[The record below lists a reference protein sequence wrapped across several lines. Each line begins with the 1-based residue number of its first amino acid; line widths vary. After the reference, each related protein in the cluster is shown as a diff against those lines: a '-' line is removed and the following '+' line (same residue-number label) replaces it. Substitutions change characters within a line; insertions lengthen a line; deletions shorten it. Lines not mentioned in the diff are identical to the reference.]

1 MFGWKE
7 WDKNLLHMKGN
18 PVKILEIG
26 IGKGETMEKFTQIFL
41 ESNKEAEYYGIH
53 TFKKDLDSE
62 QSNNDIKKIV
72 LDKKEHSLVSNKIFI
87 MDEDTN
93 TLLQKYISDNIVF
106 DIVYINSS
114 YFAKDI
120 LLDAVL
126 SMKLLKLEG
135 IMLFNNYLWEKLEPN
150 IYSPKPAIDAILNI
164 YKNEI
169 IVLFIGYQV
178 IIKKTNLK
186 TEWKKKDKTITDE
199 LIKLFDNYW
208 LLNDIREIGLFLQ
221 LKELPNIEEKY
232 DKFESIKIPELKN
245 IDIFY
250 KLKISNMIF
259 KYNKFNFIKDELKNN
274 KTIDVNK
281 LKKLEE
287 IGDLNEYGIF
297 NTVQARKMGE
307 IEPYKPAITE
317 YTVLLNT
324 QNKPDSKDITSRIIR
339 NSMIFNTPIKLYG
352 INLIKYAKTP
362 SLQNL
367 DEIINELKNNN
378 MKTELFM
385 GHHLLDYP
393 NLNRMYNNILLQILL
408 LKHTLQLDG
417 KFQIILEL
425 RYDFINDL
433 CILLNYLFKKLK
445 IIISSNKIGRL
456 TIRITTYHFLGID
469 DNLYN
474 KLYNLLKNADTR
486 EIISIFN
493 HKEMYINYESIQNNI
508 FSQTKKIT
516 DIIVDNQDIVI
527 KNRKY
532 IEDIIN
538 RRTIDDVSKYI
549 INKNK

>member
-26 IGKGETMEKFTQIFL
+26 IGKGETMDKFSQVFL
-41 ESNKEAEYYGIH
+41 EHNKEAEYYGIH

-62 QSNNDIKKIV
+62 QSINDIKKIV
-72 LDKKEHSLVSNKIFI
+72 TTKKEQTLVSNKIYI

-93 TLLQKYISDNIVF
+93 KLLQKYISDNIVF

-126 SMKLLKLEG
+126 SMKLLKTDG
-135 IMLFNNYLWEKLEPN
+135 IMLFNNYLWEKLEPH

-169 IVLFIGYQV
+169 VVLFIGYQV
-178 IIKKTNLK
+178 IIKKTNIK
-186 TEWKKKDKTITDE
+186 TEWKKKDKTIIDE

-208 LLNDIREIGLFLQ
+208 LLNDMREVGLFLQ

-232 DKFESIKIPELKN
+232 EKFENIKVMELKD
-245 IDIFY
+245 IDIFN
-250 KLKISNMIF
+250 KLKILNMMF
-259 KYNKFNFIKDELKNN
+259 KYNKFSFIKDELKNN

-287 IGDLNEYGIF
+287 IGELNEYSIF
-297 NTVQARKMGE
+297 NTVQSRKIGE
-307 IEPYKPAITE
+307 IEPNKPAITE
-317 YTVLLNT
+317 YTVQLNT
-324 QNKPDSKDITSRIIR
+324 LNKLDSKEITKRIIK
-339 NSMIFNTPIKLYG
+339 NSMINNIPIQIYG

-362 SLQNL
+362 SVINL
-367 DEIINELKNNN
+367 DEIINELKTKN
-378 MKTELFM
+378 MKTELFT

-408 LKHTLQLDG
+408 LKHTLQIDG
-417 KFQIILEL
+417 KFQIFLEL

-433 CILLNYLFKKLK
+433 CILLNYLFKKIK

-456 TIRITTYHFLGID
+456 TIRIIGRYFIGID
-469 DNLYN
+469 DKLYD
-474 KLYNLLKNADTR
+474 KLYNILKNADSH
-486 EIISIFN
+486 EIISIFSP
-493 HKEMYINYESIQNNI
+493 KEMYINSESIQNNI
-508 FSQTKKIT
+508 FSQTKKIIN
-516 DIIVDNQDIVI
+516 IIVDNQDIVI

-549 INKNK
+549 INKRT

>member
-7 WDKNLLHMKGN
+7 WDKNLMYMKGN

-26 IGKGETMEKFTQIFL
+26 IGKGETMDKFLQVFL
-41 ESNKEAEYYGIH
+41 EHNKESEYYGIH

-62 QSNNDIKKIV
+62 QSINDIKKIV
-72 LDKKEHSLVSNKIFI
+72 MTKKEQSLVSNKIYI

-93 TLLQKYISDNIVF
+93 TLLQKYIFDNIVF

-126 SMKLLKLEG
+126 SMKLLKTDG
-135 IMLFNNYLWEKLEPN
+135 IMLFNNYLWEKLEPH

-169 IVLFIGYQV
+169 VVLFIGYQV
-178 IIKKTNLK
+178 IIKKTSIK
-186 TEWKKKDKTITDE
+186 TEWKKKDKTIIDE

-221 LKELPNIEEKY
+221 LKEIPNIEEKY
-232 DKFESIKIPELKN
+232 EKFENIKVMELKD
-245 IDIFY
+245 IDIFN
-250 KLKISNMIF
+250 KLKMLNMMF
-259 KYNKFNFIKDELKNN
+259 KYNKFSFIKDELKNN

-287 IGDLNEYGIF
+287 IGDLNEYSIF
-297 NTVQARKMGE
+297 NTVQAKKMGE
-307 IEPYKPAITE
+307 IEPIKPSITE
-317 YTVLLNT
+317 YTVLLNAP
-324 QNKPDSKDITSRIIR
+324 NKLDSKDITSRIIR
-339 NSMIFNTPIKLYG
+339 NSMIFNTPIQLYG

-362 SLQNL
+362 SVINL
-367 DEIINELKNNN
+367 DEIINELKSKN

-408 LKHTLQLDG
+408 FKHTLQIDG
-417 KFQIILEL
+417 SFKILLEL
-425 RYDFINDL
+425 RYDFVNDL

-445 IIISSNKIGRL
+445 IAISSNKIGRL
-456 TIRITTYHFLGID
+456 TVIIMSSHFIGMD
-469 DNLYN
+469 DNLYD
-474 KLYNLLKNADTR
+474 KLYNMLKNANAS

-493 HKEMYINYESIQNNI
+493 HKKMYINCESIQNNI
-508 FSQTKKIT
+508 FSHTKKILN
-516 DIIVDNQDIVI
+516 IIMDNKDIVI

-532 IEDIIN
+532 IDDIIN

-549 INKNK
+549 INRY

>member
-7 WDKNLLHMKGN
+7 WDKNLLYMKGN
-18 PVKILEIG
+18 PIKILEIG

-62 QSNNDIKKIV
+62 QSITDIKKIV
-72 LDKKEHSLVSNKIFI
+72 NSKKEHSLVSNKIYI

-106 DIVYINSS
+106 DIIYINSS

-126 SMKLLKLEG
+126 SLKLLKIDG
-135 IMLFNNYLWEKLEPN
+135 IMLFNNYLWEKLEPI
-150 IYSPKPAIDAILNI
+150 IYSPKPAIDAILSI

-169 IVLFIGYQV
+169 AILFMGYQV
-178 IIKKTNLK
+178 IIKKTNIK
-186 TEWKKKDKTITDE
+186 TDWKKKDKTIIDE
-199 LIKLFDNYW
+199 LNKLFDNYW
-208 LLNDIREIGLFLQ
+208 LLNDIRDIGLFLQ
-221 LKELPNIEEKY
+221 LKDLPSIEEKY
-232 DKFESIKIPELKN
+232 EKYENIKIRELKE
-245 IDIFY
+245 IDIFS
-250 KLKISNMIF
+250 KIKILNMMF

-274 KTIDVNK
+274 KTIDINK

-287 IGDLNEYGIF
+287 IGNLNEYAIF
-297 NTVQARKMGE
+297 NTVQAKKMGE
-307 IEPYKPAITE
+307 IEEIKPSTTE

-324 QNKPDSKDITSRIIR
+324 HNNQDSKDITSRIIR
-339 NSMIFNTPIKLYG
+339 NSMIFNIPIKLYG
-352 INLIKYAKTP
+352 INLIKYAKNP

-367 DEIINELKNNN
+367 DEIINELKNKNL
-378 MKTELFM
+378 KTELFM

-393 NLNRMYNNILLQILL
+393 NFNRMYNHILLQILL
-408 LKHTLQLDG
+408 FKHTLQIDG
-417 KFQIILEL
+417 KFKIILEV

-445 IIISSNKIGRL
+445 ITISSNKIGRL
-456 TIRITTYHFLGID
+456 TIMIMATHFIGID

-474 KLYNLLKNADTR
+474 KLYNILKNADTR
-486 EIISIFN
+486 EIINIFN

-508 FSQTKKIT
+508 FSQTKKIIN
-516 DIIVDNQDIVI
+516 IIADNQDIIV
-527 KNRKY
+527 KNKKY
-532 IEDIIN
+532 IDDIIN

-549 INKNK
+549 INK